1 MANVIEILDT
11 SPKFFKGFNMGIIFD
26 ALAGTETD
34 IGDLATPKWVGQIF
48 KGSTSWIGEAP
59 EMTSHKDENGN
70 VWGAVFV
77 STSKEFG
84 KRDIILMD
92 ERTGTHSARS
102 ITELINMLSKKNVS
116 FTDKKR
122 VLEFL
127 AERLRIL
134 EQDTKL
140 YNFNTPVT
148 KKTSK
153 KDKK

>member
-1 MANVIEILDT
+1 MNKKI
-11 SPKFFKGFNMGIIFD
+11 
-26 ALAGTETD
+26 ETD
-34 IGDLATPKWVGQIF
+34 NFLNSMDL
-48 KGSTSWIGEAP
+48 
-59 EMTSHKDENGN
+59 KDENGN

-92 ERTGTHSARS
+92 ERSGTHSARS

-134 EQDTKL
+134 EQNTKL
-140 YNFNTPVT
+140 YDFNVPIT
-148 KKTSK
+148 KKGSK

>member
-1 MANVIEILDT
+1 MKRKVEDNFLNSI
-11 SPKFFKGFNMGIIFD
+11 
-26 ALAGTETD
+26 
-34 IGDLATPKWVGQIF
+34 DL
-48 KGSTSWIGEAP
+48 
-59 EMTSHKDENGN
+59 KDEEGN

-92 ERTGTHSARS
+92 ERSGTHSARS

-116 FTDKKR
+116 FNDKKR

-127 AERLRIL
+127 AERLRTL
-134 EQDTKL
+134 EQDTKIYD
-140 YNFNTPVT
+140 YNAPAKT
-148 KKTSK
+148 KEKK

>member
-1 MANVIEILDT
+1 MKTNIEKD
-11 SPKFFKGFNMGIIFD
+11 SFRNSM
-26 ALAGTETD
+26 
-34 IGDLATPKWVGQIF
+34 DL
-48 KGSTSWIGEAP
+48 
-59 EMTSHKDENGN
+59 KDENGN
-70 VWGAVFV
+70 IWGAVFV

-92 ERTGTHSARS
+92 EKSGTHSARS

-134 EQDTKL
+134 EQDSKL
-140 YNFNTPVT
+140 YNFNVPVT
-148 KKTSK
+148 KKASK

>member
-1 MANVIEILDT
+1 MKKKVEDNFLNSI
-11 SPKFFKGFNMGIIFD
+11 
-26 ALAGTETD
+26 
-34 IGDLATPKWVGQIF
+34 DL
-48 KGSTSWIGEAP
+48 
-59 EMTSHKDENGN
+59 KDEEGN
-70 VWGAVFV
+70 IWGAVFV

-92 ERTGTHSARS
+92 EKSGTHSARS

-116 FTDKKR
+116 FNDKKR

-134 EQDTKL
+134 EQDTKI
-140 YNFNTPVT
+140 YDFNTPVKT
-148 KKTSK
+148 KENK

>member
-1 MANVIEILDT
+1 
-11 SPKFFKGFNMGIIFD
+11 
-26 ALAGTETD
+26 
-34 IGDLATPKWVGQIF
+34 
-48 KGSTSWIGEAP
+48 
-59 EMTSHKDENGN
+59 

-122 VLEFL
+122 VLEFFS
-127 AERLRIL
+127 RKI
-134 EQDTKL
+134 
-140 YNFNTPVT
+140 
-148 KKTSK
+148 
-153 KDKK
+153 KDIRTGY

>member
-1 MANVIEILDT
+1 MNKKLDADNFLN
-11 SPKFFKGFNMGIIFD
+11 SI
-26 ALAGTETD
+26 
-34 IGDLATPKWVGQIF
+34 DL
-48 KGSTSWIGEAP
+48 
-59 EMTSHKDENGN
+59 KDEKGN
-70 VWGAVFV
+70 IWGAVFV

-92 ERTGTHSARS
+92 EKTGTHSARS

-127 AERLRIL
+127 AERLRSL

-140 YNFNTPVT
+140 YDFNSPLP
-148 KKTSK
+148 KSKENK
-153 KDKK
+153 KDKR

>member
-1 MANVIEILDT
+1 M
-11 SPKFFKGFNMGIIFD
+11 
-26 ALAGTETD
+26 TEKVENEF
-34 IGDLATPKWVGQIF
+34 INSIDL
-48 KGSTSWIGEAP
+48 
-59 EMTSHKDENGN
+59 KDEKGD

-92 ERTGTHSARS
+92 ERSSSYSARS

-127 AERLRIL
+127 AERLRTL
-134 EQDTKL
+134 EQDANLYDFSPSANTKD
-140 YNFNTPVT
+140 N
-148 KKTSK
+148 K
-153 KDKK
+153 KDKQ

>member
-1 MANVIEILDT
+1 MNKKISDQNFLNSI
-11 SPKFFKGFNMGIIFD
+11 
-26 ALAGTETD
+26 
-34 IGDLATPKWVGQIF
+34 DL
-48 KGSTSWIGEAP
+48 
-59 EMTSHKDENGN
+59 KDENGK

-92 ERTGTHSARS
+92 ETSGTHSARS

-116 FTDKKR
+116 FTDKKL

-127 AERLRIL
+127 AERLRDL
-134 EQDTKL
+134 EKDTKL
-140 YNFNTPVT
+140 YDFNAPVKT
-148 KKTSK
+148 KETK

>member
-1 MANVIEILDT
+1 MNKKIEN
-11 SPKFFKGFNMGIIFD
+11 KFVNSIDLKD
-26 ALAGTETD
+26 A
-34 IGDLATPKWVGQIF
+34 
-48 KGSTSWIGEAP
+48 
-59 EMTSHKDENGN
+59 NGN
-70 VWGAVFV
+70 IWGAVFV

-92 ERTGTHSARS
+92 EGSGTHSARS

-127 AERLRIL
+127 AERLKSL
-134 EQDTKL
+134 EQDTKI
-140 YNFNTPVT
+140 YDFNVPVN
-148 KKTSK
+148 TSKNNK

>member
-1 MANVIEILDT
+1 MQ
-11 SPKFFKGFNMGIIFD
+11 KK
-26 ALAGTETD
+26 TEED
-34 IGDLATPKWVGQIF
+34 NFRNSMDL
-48 KGSTSWIGEAP
+48 
-59 EMTSHKDENGN
+59 MDENGN

-134 EQDTKL
+134 EQDSNM
-140 YNFNTPVT
+140 YNFNTSKT
-148 KKTSK
+148 KKVTK

>member
-1 MANVIEILDT
+1 MNKKIENKNFLNSI
-11 SPKFFKGFNMGIIFD
+11 
-26 ALAGTETD
+26 
-34 IGDLATPKWVGQIF
+34 DL
-48 KGSTSWIGEAP
+48 
-59 EMTSHKDENGN
+59 KDENGN

-92 ERTGTHSARS
+92 ETSGTHSARS

-116 FTDKKR
+116 FTDKKL

-127 AERLRIL
+127 AERLRDL
-134 EQDTKL
+134 EKDTKL
-140 YNFNTPVT
+140 YDFNASDKT
-148 KKTSK
+148 KKTK

>member
-1 MANVIEILDT
+1 MNRKLENNSFLNSI
-11 SPKFFKGFNMGIIFD
+11 
-26 ALAGTETD
+26 
-34 IGDLATPKWVGQIF
+34 DL
-48 KGSTSWIGEAP
+48 
-59 EMTSHKDENGN
+59 KDEKGN

-92 ERTGTHSARS
+92 ERSGTHSARS
-102 ITELINMLSKKNVS
+102 ITELINMLSKKDVS

-134 EQDTKL
+134 EQDTKP
-140 YNFNTPVT
+140 YDFSAPVT
-148 KKTSK
+148 KKENK

>member
-1 MANVIEILDT
+1 MKNKIKEKDFYNSI
-11 SPKFFKGFNMGIIFD
+11 
-26 ALAGTETD
+26 
-34 IGDLATPKWVGQIF
+34 DL
-48 KGSTSWIGEAP
+48 
-59 EMTSHKDENGN
+59 KDKNGN

-92 ERTGTHSARS
+92 EKSGTHTARS
-102 ITELINMLSKKNVS
+102 ITELINMLSKKDVS

-134 EQDTKL
+134 EQDSNM
-140 YNFNTPVT
+140 YNFNTSKT
-148 KKTSK
+148 KKVTK

>member
-1 MANVIEILDT
+1 MNKKVEDNFLNSI
-11 SPKFFKGFNMGIIFD
+11 
-26 ALAGTETD
+26 
-34 IGDLATPKWVGQIF
+34 DL
-48 KGSTSWIGEAP
+48 
-59 EMTSHKDENGN
+59 KDENGN

-116 FTDKKR
+116 FTDKKL

-127 AERLRIL
+127 ADRLRDL
-134 EQDTKL
+134 EKDTKL
-140 YNFNTPVT
+140 YDFNAPVKSKET
-148 KKTSK
+148 K

>member
-1 MANVIEILDT
+1 MNKKIEED
-11 SPKFFKGFNMGIIFD
+11 SFRNSM
-26 ALAGTETD
+26 
-34 IGDLATPKWVGQIF
+34 DL
-48 KGSTSWIGEAP
+48 
-59 EMTSHKDENGN
+59 KDENGN
-70 VWGAVFV
+70 IWGAVFV

-134 EQDTKL
+134 EKDTKL
-140 YNFNTPVT
+140 YNFNAPVT
-148 KKTSK
+148 KKASK

>member
-1 MANVIEILDT
+1 MNKKYEND
-11 SPKFFKGFNMGIIFD
+11 IF
-26 ALAGTETD
+26 LNSM
-34 IGDLATPKWVGQIF
+34 DL
-48 KGSTSWIGEAP
+48 
-59 EMTSHKDENGN
+59 KDEKGN
-70 VWGAVFV
+70 IWGAVLV

-92 ERTGTHSARS
+92 EQSGSHSARS

-127 AERLRIL
+127 AERLKIL
-134 EQDTKL
+134 EQ
-140 YNFNTPVT
+140 NTNPYSFLQPET
-148 KKTSK
+148 KKESK